1 VRLIELAVVLEV
13 GTVLLNRLEAI
24 SEAGCLVVQF
34 IYLVLVYGRKRRR
47 GEELKFNID
56 KEWNKSSTLVD
67 LQKRESIKRQG
78 PCFELDVPIVY

>member
-47 GEELKFNID
+47 DEELKFNID
-56 KEWNKSSTLVD
+56 KEWNKSSRLVD
-67 LQKRESIKRQG
+67 LSKRESIKKQS